1 MPGMTVQEGSVTS
14 VKWAVQGVQ
23 WIQQTVTWLSS
34 ESCRA
39 INFLRGWNRNVCLCY
54 CGKIL
59 PNLLKAQTS
68 KSWNFWSLCR
78 RGQGFKADSPCKLL
92 PQLVKL
98 HVFFHLCYSKWSF
111 KQLQA
116 KTGKMAA
123 SSCADDV
130 WWIDITCLPGNESN
144 EVKKLLFQVFGLN
157 SVICLLAFAFC
168 FHHVC
173 HVAQSGTSDC
183 YSLWLHAKFPVYCY
197 HDLTV
202 SIWRL
207 KS

>member
-54 CGKIL
+54 CGKTL

-98 HVFFHLCYSKWSF
+98 HVFFICATVSDLLNNCKQRLGRRQLLHVPTMFGGLTSLVYQVMSQTKWRNFYSKS
-111 KQLQA
+111 L
-116 KTGKMAA
+116 
-123 SSCADDV
+123 V
-130 WWIDITCLPGNESN
+130 WILWYVCLP
-144 EVKKLLFQVFGLN
+144 LHFVFIMSAMWL
-157 SVICLLAFAFC
+157 SLEPRIVILCDFTPNFLYIVTMILQYPFE
-168 FHHVC
+168 
-173 HVAQSGTSDC
+173 G
-183 YSLWLHAKFPVYCY
+183 
-197 HDLTV
+197 
-202 SIWRL
+202 
-207 KS
+207 